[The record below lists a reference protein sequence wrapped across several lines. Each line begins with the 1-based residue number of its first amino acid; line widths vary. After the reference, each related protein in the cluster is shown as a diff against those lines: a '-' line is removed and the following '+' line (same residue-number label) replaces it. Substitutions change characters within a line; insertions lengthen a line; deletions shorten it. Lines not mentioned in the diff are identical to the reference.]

1 MKVRLVLDYSINE
14 GVLQPYF
21 DGLRAGKAIASRCDH
36 CKHVAFPARSTC
48 AICHADTVSFQ
59 PLSGRAE
66 VVHRSDG
73 PAASHALVRFDG
85 ADTQTTVALSNPQS
99 TEPSGFLCK
108 PPANQTV
115 NKPPNKTNDETAH
128 RPGLWLCLGTSPST
142 KESYDV

>member
-21 DGLRAGKAIASRCDH
+21 DGLRAGRAIASRCDH
-36 CKHVAFPARSTC
+36 CNHVAFPARSTC
-48 AICHADTVSFQ
+48 AICRADTISFQ

-73 PAASHALVRFDG
+73 PAASHALVRFEG
-85 ADTQTTVALSNPQS
+85 ADTQTTVALGNPQS
-99 TEPSGFLCK
+99 TEPFGTLCK
-108 PPANQTV
+108 PPANQA
-115 NKPPNKTNDETAH
+115 NNETSH

-142 KESYDV
+142 KESNDV

>member
-1 MKVRLVLDYSINE
+1 MKVRLFLDYSINE

-21 DGLRAGKAIASRCDH
+21 DGLRAGQAIASRCDH

-99 TEPSGFLCK
+99 TEPSGTLCK
-108 PPANQTV
+108 PPANQT
-115 NKPPNKTNDETAH
+115 PNKTANQINDETAQ

-142 KESYDV
+142 KESNDV